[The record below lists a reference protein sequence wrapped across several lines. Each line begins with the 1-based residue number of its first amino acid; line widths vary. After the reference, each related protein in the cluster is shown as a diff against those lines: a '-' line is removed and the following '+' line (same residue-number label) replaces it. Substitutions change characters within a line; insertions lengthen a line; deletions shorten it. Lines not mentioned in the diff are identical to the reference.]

1 MDKFQQHDHDWLQCM
16 MRIGR
21 KETAF
26 FEQDNT
32 GYTEQIVILNC
43 RRSIMVWVYSTMVN
57 SKKLTA
63 IESLDLE
70 VKKQMWGFVNEL
82 CSGKE
87 IDKKRRIEIAKT
99 FYVIEYFINE
109 KL

>member
-1 MDKFQQHDHDWLQCM
+1 

-26 FEQDNT
+26 FSDDNV
-32 GYTEQIVILNC
+32 GYTEQIICLNC

-57 SKKLTA
+57 NKILTP
-63 IESLDLE
+63 IDSLDLE

-82 CSGKE
+82 CAGKE
-87 IDKKRRIEIAKT
+87 ADKKRRIEIAKT
-99 FYVIEYFINE
+99 FYIIEYFINE
-109 KL
+109 NK